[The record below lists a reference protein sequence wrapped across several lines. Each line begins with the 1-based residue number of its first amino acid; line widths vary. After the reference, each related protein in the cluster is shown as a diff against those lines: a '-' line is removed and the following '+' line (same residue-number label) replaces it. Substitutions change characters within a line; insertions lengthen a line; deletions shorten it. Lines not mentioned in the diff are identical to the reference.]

1 MRILV
6 QLGNLGNSVT
16 SHLVEPI
23 ARVTNVTE
31 IMLVTKKPGPGID
44 KVKYYCPP
52 GFLGSLPV
60 AAVICEFV
68 ILIVLAVFKRPDF
81 IAGYLLFPHG
91 IMAYITAKFT
101 RKPVVLSI
109 IAGPVELF
117 SIGSPSHFD
126 HNAELTLYGKCML
139 AVLRKANAVITT
151 GSFTRDFLIKHRVPG
166 RKIFPIICYPDFE
179 RYYPVYNSI
188 KYDVILVGR
197 LEKVKNIE
205 TALLAFREVKNII
218 PDFKA
223 CILGDGPCRK
233 QLEKTTRTLG
243 LKNNL
248 AFPGFRHDVNSY
260 LNKSRVFLLSSKR
273 EGFPNVYLEALLC
286 GLPAVVS
293 NCGDITSIARDG
305 YNAFIINDASDYKA
319 FAAAI
324 TSLLTDEGLY
334 QCMAGNVRTAAASL
348 VPADNTASWVEV
360 IRHIGASFSN
370 NQIW

>member
-1 MRILV
+1 M
-6 QLGNLGNSVT
+6 
-16 SHLVEPI
+16 
-23 ARVTNVTE
+23 
-31 IMLVTKKPGPGID
+31 
-44 KVKYYCPP
+44 
-52 GFLGSLPV
+52 
-60 AAVICEFV
+60 
-68 ILIVLAVFKRPDF
+68 LAVFKRPDF

-223 CILGDGPCRK
+223 CILGDVPCRK
-233 QLEKTTRTLG
+233 QLEKTTRSTLAY
-243 LKNNL
+243 KQCN
-248 AFPGFRHDVNSY
+248 FPGFQNTLTPTST
-260 LNKSRVFLLSSKR
+260 N
-273 EGFPNVYLEALLC
+273 
-286 GLPAVVS
+286 PAVF
-293 NCGDITSIARDG
+293 C
-305 YNAFIINDASDYKA
+305 
-319 FAAAI
+319 
-324 TSLLTDEGLY
+324 
-334 QCMAGNVRTAAASL
+334 
-348 VPADNTASWVEV
+348 
-360 IRHIGASFSN
+360 
-370 NQIW
+370 